1 MVLRT
6 FRKADLILALVIVG
20 AAAAIVAGQSLGR
33 SRQEGT
39 VRAREVV
46 IEVNNQHFRTVPFS
60 QVTGVMTVD
69 VPADRGRT
77 VVVEITED
85 GRARVRASDCP
96 DKVCVK
102 TGWIEHP
109 GEVIVCLPNR
119 VVVKIQGGPEA
130 LGPALDGIAY

>member
-1 MVLRT
+1 
-6 FRKADLILALVIVG
+6 
-20 AAAAIVAGQSLGR
+20 
-33 SRQEGT
+33 
-39 VRAREVV
+39 
-46 IEVNNQHFRTVPFS
+46 
-60 QVTGVMTVD
+60 VD

-77 VVVEITED
+77 VVVEIAED

-119 VVVKIQGGPEA
+119 VVVKIQGGPGA